1 MRKTM
6 CVSWVF
12 TNSSTQ
18 SPCKLQS
25 PDLNLTCPL
34 WGHLIDVTSS
44 LCSNLLCSRPYF
56 SHSWKDPSFFYLFS
70 TKCQGQTWQ
79 LASTPYLQ
87 LRHILWS
94 TRYHLSTSV
103 TSTTSSFW
111 SKPPS
116 PVPYLEFCNGLLFT
130 FYLTVENVNNKIYH
144 STVKTSLCGGAGM
157 HKPYG
162 TCGNQITGNPKY
174 WSLPSTLFEVGA
186 LVVGEVLLA
195 TSSI

>member
-6 CVSWVF
+6 CVCWVF
-12 TNSSTQ
+12 TNIPTQ

-25 PDLNLTCPL
+25 PDLSLTRPF

-44 LCSNLLCSRPYF
+44 LCPNLLCSQPYF

-87 LRHILWS
+87 PRHILCS
-94 TRYHLSTSV
+94 TRYHLTTSV

-111 SKPPS
+111 SKPPVLS
-116 PVPYLEFCNGLLFT
+116 LIWNFCNGLLFT
-130 FYLTVENVNNKIYH
+130 FYLTVENVNNKIYP

-157 HKPYG
+157 YAQVIRHLWKSD
-162 TCGNQITGNPKY
+162 NR
-174 WSLPSTLFEVGA
+174 
-186 LVVGEVLLA
+186 
-195 TSSI
+195 